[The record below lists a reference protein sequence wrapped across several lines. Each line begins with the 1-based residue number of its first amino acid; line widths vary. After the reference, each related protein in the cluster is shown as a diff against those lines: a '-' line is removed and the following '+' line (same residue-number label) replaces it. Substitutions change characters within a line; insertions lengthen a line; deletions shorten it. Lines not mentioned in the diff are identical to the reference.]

1 MKRSTL
7 IPILLLIYLAVMAYI
22 SRQELTDGHYLF
34 YFGVIGLTL
43 ACIIGLHFTLRHRE
57 RNRRKVRPGS
67 KHPPG
72 HKPHRHPPGR
82 YRQKLTGRR
91 S

>member
-1 MKRSTL
+1 MERSTL

-22 SRQELTDGHYLF
+22 GRQELADGYYLF

-57 RNRRKVRPGS
+57 RNRRK
-67 KHPPG
+67 
-72 HKPHRHPPGR
+72 
-82 YRQKLTGRR
+82 
-91 S
+91 

>member
-22 SRQELTDGHYLF
+22 GRQELADGHYLF

-43 ACIIGLHFTLRHRE
+43 AC
-57 RNRRKVRPGS
+57 PDA
-67 KHPPG
+67 
-72 HKPHRHPPGR
+72 
-82 YRQKLTGRR
+82 
-91 S
+91 

>member
-22 SRQELTDGHYLF
+22 GRQELADGHYLF

-43 ACIIGLHFTLRHRE
+43 A
-57 RNRRKVRPGS
+57 
-67 KHPPG
+67 
-72 HKPHRHPPGR
+72 
-82 YRQKLTGRR
+82 
-91 S
+91 